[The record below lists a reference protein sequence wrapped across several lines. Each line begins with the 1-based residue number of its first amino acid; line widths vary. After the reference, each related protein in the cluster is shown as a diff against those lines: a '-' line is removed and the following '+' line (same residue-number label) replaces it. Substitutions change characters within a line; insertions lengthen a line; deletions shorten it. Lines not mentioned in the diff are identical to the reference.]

1 MESVLIEEIAIKSA
15 TLPIEQQRVV
25 LDFVNSMIAQ
35 DQAVAAEPQA
45 RKSKTPPFRSVRGT
59 LNRKLETLE
68 EDLAEVRR
76 EMWQN
81 FPRDFPDTESQ

>member
-1 MESVLIEEIAIKSA
+1 MESVLIEEIAVKSA

-35 DQAVAAEPQA
+35 DQGVKAGPQA
-45 RKSKTPPFRSVRGT
+45 NESKKTPFRSVRGI
-59 LNRKLETLE
+59 LNRKMETLE

-81 FPRDFPDTESQ
+81 FPRDFPQAESR

>member
-1 MESVLIEEIAIKSA
+1 MASILVEEIAVKSA
-15 TLPIEQQRVV
+15 TLPLAKQRVV
-25 LDFVNSMIAQ
+25 LDFVNSLISPETSTETDM
-35 DQAVAAEPQA
+35 QANEPP
-45 RKSKTPPFRSVRGT
+45 KPPFKSMRGI
-59 LNRKLETLE
+59 LNRQLKTLE